1 VTIMTT
7 MFVQLR
13 RVVYLLVLLQ
23 CCVCVAYADNGAAS
37 QDFEEKNI
45 LQKLNELKA
54 KMEKE
59 NNDVKIILASV
70 NTVQEE
76 WREASNRAKN
86 AANKANELGQLV
98 SDVTSRALR
107 LSENVNE
114 IKSELKEAV
123 KKAVSAEREITDAA
137 ANANLIANKTSNSAA
152 AILKGEGDLLEAN
165 ILLERI
171 AGDHVNMKSETSQS
185 EVKRLAQVC
194 MEKVKEVD
202 SFLDEVS
209 KVTASADSLAQEA
222 KEQVEDASVAAFTL
236 QKIINDTL
244 QLFPDIK
251 TELERE
257 IKETSSQE
265 NKEVDGTVSTTQN
278 EEAIKNPNTN
288 SAQAEKGSHTTAE
301 QQQNGQGS
309 EGQNNK
315 ESKDETQDK
324 NQNSQSN
331 PPTDSNSSATGTS
344 PSQNMPTERP
354 STDSISIN
362 NTQLSD
368 SSSSPALVH
377 SPLSLLLV

>member
-1 VTIMTT
+1 MTT
-7 MFVQLR
+7 MFVQLY

-137 ANANLIANKTSNSAA
+137 ANANLI
-152 AILKGEGDLLEAN
+152 
-165 ILLERI
+165 
-171 AGDHVNMKSETSQS
+171 
-185 EVKRLAQVC
+185 
-194 MEKVKEVD
+194 
-202 SFLDEVS
+202 
-209 KVTASADSLAQEA
+209 
-222 KEQVEDASVAAFTL
+222 
-236 QKIINDTL
+236 
-244 QLFPDIK
+244 
-251 TELERE
+251 
-257 IKETSSQE
+257 
-265 NKEVDGTVSTTQN
+265 
-278 EEAIKNPNTN
+278 
-288 SAQAEKGSHTTAE
+288 
-301 QQQNGQGS
+301 
-309 EGQNNK
+309 
-315 ESKDETQDK
+315 
-324 NQNSQSN
+324 
-331 PPTDSNSSATGTS
+331 
-344 PSQNMPTERP
+344 
-354 STDSISIN
+354 
-362 NTQLSD
+362 
-368 SSSSPALVH
+368 
-377 SPLSLLLV
+377 